1 MQILVGISD
10 PLSPG
15 CWYTHATYNSDSY
28 RLLMGQPLHISE
40 YHLCMVLKGV
50 PQQYRQFRYASIV
63 NSLSLLLPHWPRRH
77 APPAVSPPTISKT
90 GHLQIEEDHQ
100 NDGCM
105 VIGSLPINHPGKCSA
120 QTFTLVLLDLSDGE
134 MQCKPSFVT
143 YIRTHAYAA
152 TIASKCLLVP
162 HRLNVKVAD
171 LDTLN

>member
-1 MQILVGISD
+1 MQIFVGISD
-10 PLSPG
+10 PLFPG

-63 NSLSLLLPHWPRRH
+63 NSLSLLLAHWPRRH

-105 VIGSLPINHPGKCSA
+105 VIGSLPINHPGKCSI
-120 QTFTLVLLDLSDGE
+120 LRLLPRS
-134 MQCKPSFVT
+134 SWT
-143 YIRTHAYAA
+143 YQMVRCNASPFWSRTH
-152 TIASKCLLVP
+152 T
-162 HRLNVKVAD
+162 RRR
-171 LDTLN
+171 